1 MAVDLLQ
8 RHLQTLVADPEQWQ
22 TLIAD
27 DIVWELAYAPALG
40 HPARLSGRGEVMR
53 HVAWFLGAVENF
65 RFFDARYYAFADP
78 HGAAVEVRAEGLI
91 KSTGRIYRQVYVLF
105 LHAAGGKIVSCV
117 SISIPCARPR
127 RWTRRFSASTRDGEW
142 RRRRP
147 LTRSRTEPSPNQTLH
162 LTGSA

>member
-65 RFFDARYYAFADP
+65 RFFDARYYA
-78 HGAAVEVRAEGLI
+78 
-91 KSTGRIYRQVYVLF
+91 
-105 LHAAGGKIVSCV
+105 
-117 SISIPCARPR
+117 
-127 RWTRRFSASTRDGEW
+127 RRFSASTRDGEW
-142 RRRRP
+142 H
-147 LTRSRTEPSPNQTLH
+147 LGAHVASRILPVPFVDSQGPGYLATLPH
-162 LTGSA
+162 GRLHHSCRQRQQYSLG

>member
-1 MAVDLLQ
+1 LTGTAACELTGLAETCWSAYYSFGDKEATKEAALTMAVDLLQ
-8 RHLQTLVADPEQWQ
+8 RHLQTLVAEPEQWQ

-78 HGAAVEVRAEGLI
+78 
-91 KSTGRIYRQVYVLF
+91 
-105 LHAAGGKIVSCV
+105 
-117 SISIPCARPR
+117 PR
-127 RWTRRFSASTRDGEW
+127 RGRRSEGRGPDQVDRAHLPSRLCALAACC
-142 RRRRP
+142 RRQNRI
-147 LTRSRTEPSPNQTLH
+147 L
-162 LTGSA
+162 A